1 MRRRQ
6 IILTPMRNL
15 ARTPSRNLNSPAKSV
30 TSQLRAT
37 KRVYY
42 AKNAVIGIVLNA
54 LEWTITSTV
63 RWRLRMLMV
72 LLWLWPAKFLR
83 FVLRRVTLIGAHW
96 GYFREWCMCGS
107 NITGTLEGQNKYPKC
122 LLLNARSLRN
132 RILDFQELLLS
143 DSWQCGCYGN
153 LAR

>member
-63 RWRLRMLMV
+63 RWRLRMLHGAAV
-72 LLWLWPAKFLR
+72 IVACKISQIR
-83 FVLRRVTLIGAHW
+83 SSLIGAHW